1 MTDRRK
7 AMIAKIKIAQ
17 QQLQM
22 ADDSYRAML
31 ARLAD
36 GKTSSTKLTLQQ
48 LDDVLAEMKRLGFVQ
63 KPAQKHGRRPQ
74 PKDSRETLM
83 AKIEAQLATAGR
95 SWEYAQGMAKR
106 MYRIEKIEWLDYEQL
121 NGVMVALVYD
131 ARRNGRPA

>member
-74 PKDSRETLM
+74 PKDTRETLM
-83 AKIEAQLATAGR
+83 ARLRHSWPPLAGR
-95 SWEYAQGMAKR
+95 GNTPRAWQSACIGSKKW
-106 MYRIEKIEWLDYEQL
+106 
-121 NGVMVALVYD
+121 NGWTTSS
-131 ARRNGRPA
+131 

>member
-63 KPAQKHGRRPQ
+63 KHGRRPQ
-74 PKDSRETLM
+74 PKDTRETLI
-83 AKIEAQLATAGR
+83 AKVEAQLATAGR
-95 SWEYAQGMAKR
+95 PWEYAHAMAKR
-106 MYRIEKIEWLDYEQL
+106 MYKVEKLEWLDYEQL
-121 NGVMVALVYD
+121 QGVMVALVYD
-131 ARRNGRPA
+131 ARRNGRPV